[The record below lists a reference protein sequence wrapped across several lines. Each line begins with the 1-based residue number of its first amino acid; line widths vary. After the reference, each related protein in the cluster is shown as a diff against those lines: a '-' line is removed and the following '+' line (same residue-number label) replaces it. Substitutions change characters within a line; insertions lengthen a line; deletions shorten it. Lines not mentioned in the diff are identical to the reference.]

1 MKSFDY
7 KALGKR
13 IFIRRKE
20 LGLTQEEIA
29 EKLNISRVYF
39 SSIESG
45 KRRIYTSTLVAIA
58 NALETT
64 ADELLLGQQ
73 EWDQKACNHALGNI
87 LLDCSPENRK
97 IIIQATVALK
107 KALTKTEND
116 SQY

>member
-13 IFIRRKE
+13 IFIRRRE

-29 EKLNISRVYF
+29 EQLNISRVYF

-64 ADELLLGQQ
+64 ADELLIGQQ
-73 EWDQKACNHALGNI
+73 EWDQKAYGHALGKI
-87 LLDCSPENRK
+87 LLDCSPQNRRV
-97 IIIQATVALK
+97 ILQTVDALK
-107 KALTKTEND
+107 KALPEDN
-116 SQY
+116 SSN